1 MLQNTFTYLVVTQWE
16 VNKIMM
22 TETWK
27 TVVRVECL
35 RERRE
40 VIRVHAQGT
49 GREKNI
55 DKFFHFN
62 EKQDRER
69 HIYICM
75 QGVCRCGNAR
85 TYASFLGNAFCF
97 LENKEKGHQLR
108 RVHENSDKS
117 KGVDLSPL

>member
-1 MLQNTFTYLVVTQWE
+1 MTQWE

-49 GREKNI
+49 GREKNMTSSSI
-55 DKFFHFN
+55 LMKSKT
-62 EKQDRER
+62 EKGT
-69 HIYICM
+69 Y
-75 QGVCRCGNAR
+75 
-85 TYASFLGNAFCF
+85 TYARRESVDAVMREPMQVFLGM
-97 LENKEKGHQLR
+97 
-108 RVHENSDKS
+108 
-117 KGVDLSPL
+117 LSVF